1 MKNPKKILG
10 SLGRR
15 YGGRPFRIFRNLCYD
30 TIALPAKV
38 KELYDIRRKKYPAQS
53 EAGCFYDKYYQE
65 GRSRNPKRGIIC
77 MYDGRIVHGGLTDRL
92 RGILTTYRE
101 AKKRGIPFYIYWNSP
116 FELSDYLEPNTVDWR
131 IDSSEISYLKG
142 DTFPVIIQD
151 RTLFENSQLLKQ
163 ALHNAKTQI
172 HVYSNADNATGEYA
186 GLYKELFRPSEAL
199 RREIEYHLDKL
210 GTNYY
215 AFAFRFQGLFGDF
228 TDFQNIILEN
238 ADRNNFIDRV
248 IDEFKSQTA
257 ALPHKAKILVTAD
270 SRAFLDTIATTDSRI
285 YIVPGN
291 VRHIDLEKGE
301 YADAW
306 MKTFID
312 QQLLMHARHVTLMLT
327 GKMYNS
333 GFPRF
338 AAETGN
344 VPYEIHRF

>member
-116 FELSDYLEPNTVDWR
+116 FELSDYLEPNRVDWR

-142 DTFPVIIQD
+142 DSFPIVIQD
-151 RTLFENSQLLKQ
+151 LSAFDNKEMLNM
-163 ALHNAKTQI
+163 ALYKAKPQT
-172 HVYSNADNATGEYA
+172 HVYSNADNAFDEYA
-186 GLYKELFRPSEAL
+186 DLYNDLFKPTEAL
-199 RREIEYHLDKL
+199 RKHTDYHLARL
-210 GTNYY
+210 GTNYH
-215 AFAFRFQGLFGDF
+215 AFTFRFLELLGDF
-228 TDFQNIILEN
+228 TDHQKITLTGSDYDIFVTKVL
-238 ADRNNFIDRV
+238 
-248 IDEFKSQTA
+248 DEFKKIISR
-257 ALPHKAKILVTAD
+257 LPSSTKILVTSD
-270 SRAFLDTIATTDSRI
+270 SRKFLDIVATADPRI
-285 YIVPGN
+285 YIVPGEVKN
-291 VRHIDLEKGE
+291 IDLLQGI
-301 YADAW
+301 YTDAW
-306 MKTFID
+306 MKTFTD

-338 AAETGN
+338 AAGVGRTQ
-344 VPYEIHRF
+344 YTIHRF

>member
-30 TIALPAKV
+30 TIALPSKF

-77 MYDGRIVHGGLTDRL
+77 MYDGRTVHGGLTDRL

-116 FELSDYLEPNTVDWR
+116 FELSDYLEPNRVDWR

-142 DTFPVIIQD
+142 DAFPVIIQD
-151 RTLFENSQLLKQ
+151 RTLFDNGQLLKQ
-163 ALHNAKTQI
+163 AIHNARAQT
-172 HVYSNADNATGEYA
+172 HVYSNADNAFDEYA
-186 GLYKELFRPSEAL
+186 DLYDDLFKPTEAL
-199 RREIEYHLDKL
+199 RKHTDYHLAKL
-210 GTNYY
+210 GTNYH
-215 AFAFRFQGLFGDF
+215 AFTFRFQELLGDF
-228 TDFQNIILEN
+228 TDHQKITLTGSDYDIFVTKVL
-238 ADRNNFIDRV
+238 
-248 IDEFKSQTA
+248 DEFKKIISR
-257 ALPHKAKILVTAD
+257 LPSSTKILLTSD
-270 SRAFLDTIATTDSRI
+270 SRKFLDIVAATDPRI
-285 YIVPGN
+285 YIVPGEIK
-291 VRHIDLEKGE
+291 HIDLLKGA
-301 YADAW
+301 YNDAW

-312 QQLLMHARHVTLMLT
+312 QQLLMYARHVTLMLT

-338 AAETGN
+338 AAKVGRTQ
-344 VPYEIHRF
+344 YTIHRF